1 MSTIS
6 KETTEARNNAA
17 VEPGAEQSSK
27 PSQSPASQLHSDAVS
42 LEVPLKVHGSK
53 VTEAVRGA
61 SPQTEPFEEETSSM
75 IVFPHGGVLR
85 MSTSV
90 SAGQMLVLTNL
101 KSRQDAICRV
111 VKVRSYSNSSSYV
124 EVEFTHRQPGFWGV
138 YFESDAIADA
148 TPAAKPAQVSE
159 PEVTGSKQ
167 AVAGTGAVKNPALDK
182 KESTFIAIGSQEDVQ
197 PAASSTSAPSSSK
210 TKPPLPDSRTFQKPG
225 TPDTVPPLASTARPQ
240 PSPAK
245 TSKTQQEEE
254 DASLAETLGEVSGGS
269 AKPARTS
276 KPARAFTGEAF
287 GSQGDLAKQDEQ
299 GSEGKKSG
307 LLIAICGV
315 ALLLAAAGAG
325 ILWHHK
331 PTDSPVAQTQ
341 ATAAPVMP
349 SPAVQVP
356 APQPAIVPPVSKP
369 SPAPQ
374 NSLRPTP
381 SSTVRPPKETVTI
394 TESPAAAAA
403 PESSA
408 PAAPARKP
416 VPSIFGALN
425 SHPVAPR
432 QRTDGA
438 AAPKVDAVAAPSG
451 DALAGI
457 ATSSVNPTA
466 PPAPALRVTA
476 PIQANSGGA
485 KLPQL
490 LVRVIPQYPP
500 LAKQTH
506 TEGDVMLEIAV
517 DKTGNVTDA
526 KVLSGPAALRIAAI
540 GAVKR
545 WKYQPV
551 EGQTDSVKMTVTIQ
565 FRL

>member
-1 MSTIS
+1 MSTLS

-17 VEPGAEQSSK
+17 VEPAAAQTNK
-27 PSQSPASQLHSDAVS
+27 PSQSPASQLYSDAVS

-53 VTEAVRGA
+53 VTEAVRGV

-148 TPAAKPAQVSE
+148 TSAVKPAEVSE
-159 PEVTGSKQ
+159 PEGTGSKQ
-167 AVAGTGAVKNPALDK
+167 TVAGTGAVKNPALGK

-197 PAASSTSAPSSSK
+197 PAASSTSAPFSSK
-210 TKPPLPDSRTFQKPG
+210 TKAPVPDPRAFQKAEPAA
-225 TPDTVPPLASTARPQ
+225 TVPQASTADAQ
-240 PSPAK
+240 PSPSK
-245 TSKTQQEEE
+245 MTKTQQEEE
-254 DASLAETLGEVSGGS
+254 DASLAPETLGEVSGRS
-269 AKPARTS
+269 AKPVGTS
-276 KPARAFTGEAF
+276 KTARAFTGEAF

-307 LLIAICGV
+307 LLIAVCGV

-325 ILWHHK
+325 VLWHHK
-331 PTDSPVAQTQ
+331 STDSPVAQTQ
-341 ATAAPVMP
+341 APAAPVVP

-369 SPAPQ
+369 SSATQ

-381 SSTVRPPKETVTI
+381 SNPARPPKETVTI
-394 TESPAAAAA
+394 TESSAAAA

-408 PAAPARKP
+408 PAAPARKS
-416 VPSIFGALN
+416 VPSVFGALN

-438 AAPKVDAVAAPSG
+438 AAPKVDSVAAPSG

-457 ATSSVNPTA
+457 AASSVNPTA

-476 PIQANSGGA
+476 PIQASSGGG

-500 LAKQTH
+500 VAKQTH
-506 TEGDVMLEIAV
+506 TEGDVMLEIGV
-517 DKTGNVTDA
+517 DKAGNVTDA
-526 KVLSGPAALRIAAI
+526 KVLSGPAVLRIAAI

-551 EGQTDSVKMTVTIQ
+551 EGQTSSVKMTVTIQ

>member
-1 MSTIS
+1 
-6 KETTEARNNAA
+6 
-17 VEPGAEQSSK
+17 
-27 PSQSPASQLHSDAVS
+27 
-42 LEVPLKVHGSK
+42 
-53 VTEAVRGA
+53 
-61 SPQTEPFEEETSSM
+61 
-75 IVFPHGGVLR
+75 
-85 MSTSV
+85 
-90 SAGQMLVLTNL
+90 MLVLTNL

-148 TPAAKPAQVSE
+148 TSAVKPAEVSE
-159 PEVTGSKQ
+159 QEGTGSKQ
-167 AVAGTGAVKNPALDK
+167 TAAGTGAVKNPALDK

-197 PAASSTSAPSSSK
+197 PAASSTTAPSSSK
-210 TKPPLPDSRTFQKPG
+210 TKAAVPDSRAFQKAGPAA
-225 TPDTVPPLASTARPQ
+225 TVPQSSIGGAQSS
-240 PSPAK
+240 PSK
-245 TSKTQQEEE
+245 MTKTQQEEE
-254 DASLAETLGEVSGGS
+254 DASLASETMGEVSGGS
-269 AKPARTS
+269 AKPAVS
-276 KPARAFTGEAF
+276 PKASRAFTGEAF
-287 GSQGDLAKQDEQ
+287 GSQGDLTKQDEQ

-307 LLIAICGV
+307 LLIAVCGV

-331 PTDSPVAQTQ
+331 STDSPVAQTQ
-341 ATAAPVMP
+341 SPAAPVVP
-349 SPAVQVP
+349 SPAAQTP
-356 APQPAIVPPVSKP
+356 PPQPAIVPPVSKP
-369 SPAPQ
+369 SSATQ
-374 NSLRPTP
+374 NSLRPAP
-381 SSTVRPPKETVTI
+381 SNPVRPPKETVTI

-403 PESSA
+403 ESSA
-408 PAAPARKP
+408 PAAPARKA

-432 QRTDGA
+432 QHTDGA

-476 PIQANSGGA
+476 PIQASSGGA

-500 LAKQTH
+500 VAKQTH

-526 KVLSGPAALRIAAI
+526 KVLSGPAVLRIAAI

-551 EGQTDSVKMTVTIQ
+551 EGQKDSVKMTVTIQ

>member
-53 VTEAVRGA
+53 VTETVRGVP
-61 SPQTEPFEEETSSM
+61 PQTEPFEEETSSM

-148 TPAAKPAQVSE
+148 TPAAKPAEVSE
-159 PEVTGSKQ
+159 PEGTGSKQ
-167 AVAGTGAVKNPALDK
+167 TAAGSGAVKNPASDK

-197 PAASSTSAPSSSK
+197 PAASSTSGPSSSK
-210 TKPPLPDSRTFQKPG
+210 TKAPLPDSRAFQKVGPA
-225 TPDTVPPLASTARPQ
+225 PTVPQASTAVSQ
-240 PSPAK
+240 PSP
-245 TSKTQQEEE
+245 SKLSKSQQEEE
-254 DASLAETLGEVSGGS
+254 DASLAETMGEVSSGP

-276 KPARAFTGEAF
+276 NTARAFTGEAF
-287 GSQGDLAKQDEQ
+287 GSQSDPTKQDEQ

-331 PTDSPVAQTQ
+331 STASPVAQTQ

-356 APQPAIVPPVSKP
+356 VPQPAIVPPVSKP
-369 SPAPQ
+369 SPAAQ
-374 NSLRPTP
+374 NSLRAAASNP
-381 SSTVRPPKETVTI
+381 VRPPKETVTI
-394 TESPAAAAA
+394 TESPAAATS
-403 PESSA
+403 ESSA

-416 VPSIFGALN
+416 VPSVFGALN

-457 ATSSVNPTA
+457 ASSSLAPAA

-476 PIQANSGGA
+476 PIQASSGGA

-500 LAKQTH
+500 VAKQTH
-506 TEGDVMLEIAV
+506 TEGDVTLEIAV
-517 DKTGNVTDA
+517 DKTGTVTDA
-526 KVLSGPAALRIAAI
+526 KVLSGPAVLRMAAI